1 MVWGAYYS
9 PWCEI
14 TCVRVAIRN
23 RCARGLAAGVALLI
37 SLSARSDC
45 ELLSISRPSPQTR
58 LAARGEPNLFL
69 WRPPIRAAVLSRRAR
84 SWPPRSLASSSHRL
98 PGRRAQPSRLA
109 PASVALCEAR
119 AAVVLRGTCSAAQ
132 PSFFSRA
139 PHKIGEIGPRMH
151 AKSFVGLQAHSHGP
165 LCMQALQ
172 GSTPL
177 VVTPPSRQTRNLA
190 RASRETPSPPIALE
204 VGIELL
210 DTRASLPR
218 LPRPLSLCKKKS
230 LRTRE
235 REGGRAHHRICPLKS
250 TFGWLGH
257 RSVL

>member
-1 MVWGAYYS
+1 MLIWKCPSVCYPSCNGCGHVTCHHWA
-9 PWCEI
+9 PDVAPHEWCQWDWR
-14 TCVRVAIRN
+14 VRPRRSATLLER
-23 RCARGLAAGVALLI
+23 RLLRRSMSLLACSVM
-37 SLSARSDC
+37 
-45 ELLSISRPSPQTR
+45 
-58 LAARGEPNLFL
+58 
-69 WRPPIRAAVLSRRAR
+69 LSRRR
-84 SWPPRSLASSSHRL
+84 GPPI
-98 PGRRAQPSRLA
+98 
-109 PASVALCEAR
+109 CC
-119 AAVVLRGTCSAAQ
+119 AAVNCCRGMRSPAVTPLSPPC
-132 PSFFSRA
+132 
-139 PHKIGEIGPRMH
+139 KIGEIGPRMH
-151 AKSFVGLQAHSHGP
+151 AKSFVGPQAHSHGP

-235 REGGRAHHRICPLKS
+235 REGGRAHHRICPPKS
-250 TFGWLGH
+250 TFGRLGH
-257 RSVL
+257 RTIH

>member
-1 MVWGAYYS
+1 
-9 PWCEI
+9 
-14 TCVRVAIRN
+14 
-23 RCARGLAAGVALLI
+23 
-37 SLSARSDC
+37 
-45 ELLSISRPSPQTR
+45 
-58 LAARGEPNLFL
+58 
-69 WRPPIRAAVLSRRAR
+69 
-84 SWPPRSLASSSHRL
+84 
-98 PGRRAQPSRLA
+98 
-109 PASVALCEAR
+109 
-119 AAVVLRGTCSAAQ
+119 
-132 PSFFSRA
+132 
-139 PHKIGEIGPRMH
+139 MH
-151 AKSFVGLQAHSHGP
+151 AKSFVGPQAHSHGP

-250 TFGWLGH
+250 TFGWLATG
-257 RSVL
+257 RSTEIDVWVAWPPFSFGVLPLLVIQAVPIGQLRFVARRPRSCGIVDNAARTLLPTTVSRLHAAGGESASEPLVHVCPEDGDAFAES

>member
-1 MVWGAYYS
+1 M
-9 PWCEI
+9 
-14 TCVRVAIRN
+14 
-23 RCARGLAAGVALLI
+23 
-37 SLSARSDC
+37 
-45 ELLSISRPSPQTR
+45 R
-58 LAARGEPNLFL
+58 LMEDQC
-69 WRPPIRAAVLSRRAR
+69 
-84 SWPPRSLASSSHRL
+84 SSSPDLGTFVSRVIKNPYL
-98 PGRRAQPSRLA
+98 QERAVDSVFLARHERDSVSTGSREYNNGSGA
-109 PASVALCEAR
+109 VA
-119 AAVVLRGTCSAAQ
+119 G
-132 PSFFSRA
+132 
-139 PHKIGEIGPRMH
+139 RMH
-151 AKSFVGLQAHSHGP
+151 AKSFVGPQAHSHGP

-257 RSVL
+257 QTVH